1 MLLQLFLVISAR
13 WFVVWLIASQFSSS
27 AVIMGHDKMWYFL
40 YLPHFYYLAQQ
51 PDWRTKTHTSYPLN
65 DLIFFIVMG
74 SIVVAVLSMKH
85 NKAHK
90 NFYHFAVET
99 GVYFIPAAVITKG
112 VLSRSC
118 GKISSEQSSH
128 LIRDKMKN
136 CFASAEEEKVKDQS
150 ICYQLMPS

>member
-1 MLLQLFLVISAR
+1 MLLLQLFLVISAR

-27 AVIMGHDKMWYFL
+27 AVIMGHDKMWCFL

-51 PDWRTKTHTSYPLN
+51 PVRRTKTHTSYPLN

-90 NFYHFAVET
+90 NFYYFAVEQ
-99 GVYFIPAAVITKG
+99 GLVYTSSGNYK
-112 VLSRSC
+112 RS
-118 GKISSEQSSH
+118 IE
-128 LIRDKMKN
+128 
-136 CFASAEEEKVKDQS
+136 
-150 ICYQLMPS
+150 